1 MLLGESREGCE
12 VLHGKGGGVTMS
24 DGGACRSRA
33 TARRY
38 ACMHI
43 HITYLHIG
51 NGKTTLVKLIIGELR
66 PTEGE
71 IVHASGCRIA
81 LVRLQPRVVEAA
93 THVR

>member
-1 MLLGESREGCE
+1 MLLGESHEGCE
-12 VLHGKGGGVTMS
+12 VQHGKGGGGVTVS
-24 DGGACRSRA
+24 DGGACRSRPS
-33 TARRY
+33 ARRY
-38 ACMHI
+38 AYMYI
-43 HITYLHIG
+43 YIYIG